1 MHLRRP
7 SVLAAVAALVIL
19 LGVSGPAGPALAGPP
34 GKWTVVSGGGISNI
48 DRPGLYR
55 TGDGTLHVA
64 FTSES
69 GSDSVEVAHV
79 SASGKSLGRHTVVSG
94 WSTTTWDPVLV
105 GAPGGGMR
113 IVFGGLRTTTPS
125 DPYSEG
131 YLYQGSSDAAGA
143 AWTLAPSTTPA
154 VASTQ
159 GYASYGTG
167 VATLPD
173 GTLVTAFPLNTEI
186 SYQVGSGPV
195 QTFTV
200 PDCCAYHVAL
210 AADGGAVYAAWYA
223 NGDAPSEQGVFVRQ
237 IYPTLG
243 ATVQAPGSVTKG
255 DSLDPGARVAMVT
268 RAGGGIY
275 LAYLKGYP
283 TTKSVAL
290 WKLGTSTVKNA
301 PASKGASN
309 VALSAGPAGRLWLAY
324 DDGSDDLRAVRT
336 SPSGAAFGAVQ
347 TLNVPGKSAVVYALA
362 IEGSSG
368 HGDVVFNDS
377 LRILHQQVFAGLTL
391 KADPKKWNGDKP
403 AKVTFT
409 VTDAGD
415 PVKGATVKAKGKKCT
430 TDKKG
435 VCKLTFPQLGS
446 GKFEAVAE
454 KKDYADGSVRL
465 KVT

>member
-1 MHLRRP
+1 MHPRRT
-7 SVLAAVAALVIL
+7 SALAAVAALAVL
-19 LGVSGPAGPALAGPP
+19 SGLAGPALAGPP
-34 GKWTVVSGGGISNI
+34 GKWTVISGGGISNI

-55 TGDGTLHVA
+55 TADATLHVA

-79 SASGKSLGRHTVVSG
+79 SASGKSLGRHSVVSD
-94 WSTTTWDPVLV
+94 WSATTWDPVLV

-113 IVFGGLRTTTPS
+113 IVFGGMRTTTPS

-154 VASTQ
+154 VASPQ

-186 SYQVGSGPV
+186 SYQVGAGPV

-210 AADGGAVYAAWYA
+210 AADGGSVYAAWYA
-223 NGDAPSEQGVFVRQ
+223 NGDSASTRGVFVRQ

-255 DSLDPGARVAMVT
+255 DSLDPGQRVAMVT

-290 WKLGTSTVKNA
+290 WKLGTNTVKNA
-301 PASKGASN
+301 PASKAASN

-324 DDGSDDLRAVRT
+324 DDGSDDLHAVRT
-336 SPSGAAFGAVQ
+336 NPSGMAFGAVQ
-347 TLNVPGKSAVVYALA
+347 TLKTPGKSPAVYALA

-391 KADPKKWNGDKP
+391 EAAPTKWNGNKSV
-403 AKVTFT
+403 KVSFT

-415 PVKGATVKAKGKKCT
+415 PVKGAKVKAKGKKCT

-435 VCKLTFPQLGS
+435 VCTITFPKSGA
-446 GKFEAVAE
+446 GKFVAVAE
-454 KKDYADGSVRL
+454 KNDYADGSVRL